1 VAQSPG
7 SGGQWRVILQ
17 RDRVSV
23 LLIVAFI
30 FGLVHA
36 EGQELR
42 AVREIRSSG
51 AATSEPSRKIVSRLR
66 VLMADFRVQGI
77 TNESAPADVSR
88 RFSSEFLKVDK
99 AGRVQVDVSV
109 SDTSEASLDTLRG
122 HGLDIE
128 IVNHEFMRVQG
139 WVPVEKLEALAGE
152 AAVKRIR
159 PPSYGRS
166 RKGAARQTR
175 IGSVNSQGDVIHRCD
190 QARAMGYTGAGVKVG
205 VVSDGVDG
213 LAESQ
218 ASGNLGPVEVLNA
231 GSGDEGT
238 AILEII
244 ADCAPGAALAFSP
257 GTTGLAFVNSVNA
270 LRAAGA
276 SIIVDDIGFF
286 DEPFYEDGLVALNDR
301 AAGGAV
307 LRVSA
312 GGNDALGHYQAT
324 FSPGPFDVGAG
335 TRHNFGGG
343 DTRLRILTL
352 PGVSVIVIVLQWANP
367 FGAAADDY
375 DLYLFQANTDELVTL
390 SALVQNGN
398 DDPIEPIV
406 FGCESDTGCV
416 GDLQISL
423 FAGAAQPLKLF
434 CVGCDLDEFNTPGGS
449 IFGHPAVPEVLAV
462 AASPAGAPTT
472 LQPFSSRGDVTV
484 LFPSPEVR
492 SKPDVTGVDGVM
504 TSRSGFTPFF
514 GTSAAAPHVAGVA
527 ALVAEANPSYALGFP
542 IPSLFFANAMR
553 GTAMD
558 LGAEGRDTGFG
569 FGLADALTAVQT
581 EEAKARCQILS
592 SRSSVPVGQPFTVT
606 VNTFPGAGDPWDIYV
621 VGRVT
626 VGESVTFFSL
636 DLVSGTLGPVNLIRP
651 ARPTAPITESSQS
664 FGFIAPAVAQVEAF
678 CAFVDPA
685 LTRINRLSSAS
696 IAFTP

>member
-1 VAQSPG
+1 MIEVPSSDTGERVVPRQKV
-7 SGGQWRVILQ
+7 SG
-17 RDRVSV
+17 
-23 LLIVAFI
+23 LLIVALI
-30 FGLVHA
+30 LSLTHA
-36 EGQELR
+36 EGGELR
-42 AVREIRSSG
+42 AGRQIGASG

-66 VLMADFRVQGI
+66 VLIADFRVQGI

-99 AGRVQVDVSV
+99 AGRVQVDIAV
-109 SDTSEASLDTLRG
+109 SDTSEGGLDTLRA

-128 IVNHEFMRVQG
+128 IVNREFLRVQG
-139 WVPVEKLEALAGE
+139 WVPVEKLEDLAGE
-152 AAVKRIR
+152 AVVKRIR

-190 QARAMGYTGAGVKVG
+190 QARAMGFTGAGVKVG

-218 ASGNLGPVEVLNA
+218 STGNLGPVEVLNA

-257 GTTGLAFVNSVNA
+257 GTTSLAFVNSVNA

-276 SIIVDDIGFF
+276 IIIVDDIGFF

-301 AAGGAV
+301 VAGGAV

-343 DTRLRILTL
+343 DTRLRFVTP
-352 PGVSVIVIVLQWANP
+352 PGLSVSVIVLQWGNP

-375 DLYLFQANTDELVTL
+375 DLYVFQANTDELVTL
-390 SALVQNGN
+390 STLVQNGN
-398 DDPIEPIV
+398 DAPIELV
-406 FGCESDTGCV
+406 EVGCRSPAGCV

-423 FAGAAQPLKLF
+423 FAGAVRPLKLF
-434 CVGCDLDEFNTPGGS
+434 CAGCELVEFNTPDGS

-462 AASPAGAPTT
+462 AASPADAPTT
-472 LQPFSSRGDVTV
+472 LEPFSSRGDVSI

-492 SKPDVTGVDGVM
+492 SKPELTGIDGVS
-504 TSRSGFTPFF
+504 TSRPDFNPFF
-514 GTSAAAPHVAGVA
+514 GTSAAAPSVAGVA
-527 ALVAEANPSYALGFP
+527 ALVAEANRSYVLGPP
-542 IPSLFFANAMR
+542 IPSLFFANALQA
-553 GTAMD
+553 TAMD
-558 LGAEGRDTGFG
+558 LGAPGRDTGFG
-569 FGLADALTAVQT
+569 SGLADAPRASEAEL
-581 EEAKARCQILS
+581 AKARCQILS
-592 SRSSVPVGQPFTVT
+592 NRSTVAVGQPFTLT

-626 VGESVTFFSL
+626 LGGSVTFFSL
-636 DLVSGTLGPVNLIRP
+636 DLATGTLGPANLIRP
-651 ARPTAPITESSQS
+651 GRPTAPITESSQS
-664 FGFIAPAVAQVEAF
+664 FGFVAPIVADVDVF
-678 CAFVDPA
+678 CVFVDPA
-685 LTRINRLSSAS
+685 VTRINRLSSAS